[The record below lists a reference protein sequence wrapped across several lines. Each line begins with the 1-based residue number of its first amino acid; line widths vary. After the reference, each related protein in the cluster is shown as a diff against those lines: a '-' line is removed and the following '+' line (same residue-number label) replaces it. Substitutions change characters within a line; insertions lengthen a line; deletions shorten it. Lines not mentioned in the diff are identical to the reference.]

1 MGVVEVLELGQV
13 STGNAATLLA
23 PLLIDKSSQ
32 ARVAGTAYGKLCSI
46 GEHRDVAL
54 LGERL
59 DFGDALEIDD
69 VGPVDAHESGGI
81 ESGFQARNC
90 LLLQVLFAV
99 GCQSHVIILSLGV
112 IELGDGN
119 DEYARAVAD
128 RDAVKILRWRTG
140 GCGQVCRGRRSFR
153 ELAC

>member
-32 ARVAGTAYGKLCSI
+32 ARVPGTTYGKLCSI
-46 GEHRDVAL
+46 GEHRDVAV
-54 LGERL
+54 LGVRL
-59 DFGDALEIDD
+59 DFDDALEIDD

-81 ESGFQARNC
+81 KGGFQARNR
-90 LLLQVLFAV
+90 LLLQVLFAI
-99 GCQSHVIILSLGV
+99 GRESHVIVLSFGV

-119 DEYARAVAD
+119 YEHARTVAD
-128 RDAVKILRWRTG
+128 RDAVKILRRRTG
-140 GCGQVCRGRRSFR
+140 GCGQVCRG
-153 ELAC
+153 